1 MSKTNATVYISSDV
15 WEEMGLRFGNKRSQQ
30 IEDLCINFLNM
41 EDDTERELVNQ
52 ITEYKQKLEIAETR
66 LCKLRE
72 KKHKKQKMDEN
83 YDEPL
88 ELLSRFQVRNGF
100 VGKNQIKTFAKK
112 QSLSYDT
119 LLEKCVEAGF
129 KIENYGGYN
138 G

>member
-1 MSKTNATVYISSDV
+1 MKQGCKVYMNQDV

-52 ITEYKQKLEIAETR
+52 ITEYKQKLEVAETR

>member
-1 MSKTNATVYISSDV
+1 MKQGCKVYMNQDV

-52 ITEYKQKLEIAETR
+52 ITEYKQKLEVAETR

-72 KKHKKQKMDEN
+72 KKHEKQKIDKN

-88 ELLSRFQVRNGF
+88 ESLSRFQVANGF
-100 VGKNQIKTFAKK
+100 VGKNQIKSFAKRHN
-112 QSLSYDT
+112 LSYEVLFD
-119 LLEKCVEAGF
+119 KCVEAGF

>member
-52 ITEYKQKLEIAETR
+52 ITEYKQKLEVAETR